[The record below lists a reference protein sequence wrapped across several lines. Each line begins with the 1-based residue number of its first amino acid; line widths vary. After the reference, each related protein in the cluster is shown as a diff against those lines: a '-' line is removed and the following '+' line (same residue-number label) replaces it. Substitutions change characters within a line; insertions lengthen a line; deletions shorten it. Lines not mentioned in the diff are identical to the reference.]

1 LSKELNTGTLG
12 TVIKQMEKEKSN
24 YEMIM
29 SKIKRSSE
37 DIQNYVKKFDVIKEE
52 IDSSNKKF
60 ENYKLEIDTKKDSIT
75 LLETQIENVELLQKT
90 KAKTQFDIEAE
101 KKLLHQKRDT
111 LKNLCNA
118 LKS

>member
-1 LSKELNTGTLG
+1 MKEEEYKKKIEVYNTKIGDFQSNLTKELNSGALG

-37 DIQNYVKKFDVIKEE
+37 EIQNYVKKFDVIKEE

-60 ENYKLEIDTKKDSIT
+60 ENYKLEIDTKKDSIQ
-75 LLETQIENVELLQKT
+75 LLETQIENIELL
-90 KAKTQFDIEAE
+90 
-101 KKLLHQKRDT
+101 
-111 LKNLCNA
+111 
-118 LKS
+118 